1 MWYVAW
7 RGSSE
12 LQWKKG
18 QLWSTPD
25 GGTSR
30 NSTELQSKKIS
41 WLFSKHAPLRL
52 PPQTLG
58 AGVLRKTLISTWT
71 VRGPA
76 TIPVRATLP
85 WSAEGTWASRPMRSV
100 SGVVCGKGLGGCRM
114 PCVEQLV
121 CYWTV
126 HPQDH
131 TCPSEMPATTQTTVR
146 TPVYMF
152 FIYFFFLRL

>member
-1 MWYVAW
+1 M
-7 RGSSE
+7 
-12 LQWKKG
+12 
-18 QLWSTPD
+18 
-25 GGTSR
+25 
-30 NSTELQSKKIS
+30 
-41 WLFSKHAPLRL
+41 
-52 PPQTLG
+52 
-58 AGVLRKTLISTWT
+58 
-71 VRGPA
+71 RGPA

-131 TCPSEMPATTQTTVR
+131 TCPSEMPATTQTTTVR

-152 FIYFFFLRL
+152 FIYFFFLRLSLVTSITPSLSISHPDHAMPVIVVRKYKTQQENQQTRKLHFPLSSLEYKEGL